1 MICRFVRK
9 PLLLTPLSTR
19 TPSPGTHLSTPYAL
33 ARHRLHLSTL
43 PQSLPWTRK
52 KATVREVI
60 PHLRYLVTLEELD
73 DFTFDEING
82 IKVITG
88 DLVSL
93 SHASVL
99 LESDLS
105 TPSPRRVP
113 CVALMEEL
121 DLLVTRGQGVSLTRM
136 KFPSYTHSQ
145 PMTIIQSH
153 LSSVPGNIVG
163 PDSIQFASRKI
174 ATMRAVE
181 IVQYSSNKEVTI
193 AVVKQAIQEAPS
205 SLQMFLKT
213 TSLSSKIFIMAL
225 LLRSSRSR
233 SGVTEEELHGGPR
246 FSGIEAAVKGL
257 VESGVLSAE
266 KRGGGGGRPFTTL
279 LVISFH
285 SFPAVNSRMENGL
298 RTSNRP
304 PKHGQRST
312 HKQAA
317 VFRPSVPAKGILTF
331 TCCII

>member
-1 MICRFVRK
+1 MDSWERVEEIHCYYPQEK

-233 SGVTEEELHGGPR
+233 SVKAETIVRMQGVTEEELRGGPR

-257 VESGVLSAE
+257 VESGLLSAE
-266 KRGGGGGRPFTTL
+266 KRGGGGGR
-279 LVISFH
+279 VIHLEFSH
-285 SFPAVNSRMENGL
+285 EEKQSKRKKETAL
-298 RTSNRP
+298 RNP
-304 PKHGQRST
+304 
-312 HKQAA
+312 
-317 VFRPSVPAKGILTF
+317 GI
-331 TCCII
+331 